1 MLSKF
6 PLALGEGD
14 AQVHSTP
21 WPSPPGLCSLSQASQ
36 REQSG
41 TEPHGVPGE
50 CACQEMCVPGN
61 VRARGMCVPGECVG
75 VGLTASASCLQGKI
89 LWIYL

>member
-50 CACQEMCVPGN
+50 CACQEMCVPG
-61 VRARGMCVPGECVG
+61 ECVG